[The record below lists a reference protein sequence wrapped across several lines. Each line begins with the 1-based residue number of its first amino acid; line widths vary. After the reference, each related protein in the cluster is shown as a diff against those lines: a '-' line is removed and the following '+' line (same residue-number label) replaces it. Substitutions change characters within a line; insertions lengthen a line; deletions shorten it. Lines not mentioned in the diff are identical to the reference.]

1 MKALI
6 KTFTVIFAAGLVFT
20 SCVKKTQE
28 LDTETDSASENFTAT
43 STANDMG
50 NIADEAGR
58 TKNVSSF
65 KTSGETA
72 ILSSCATLKFDSLVP
87 SNPDSITIN
96 FGTSNC
102 LCNDGRYRR
111 GSIIVT
117 YNGKYK
123 DSLTTITITP
133 KDYFVDNN
141 GVSGSKSVKNLG
153 HNNLGHLVYDI
164 TENISISK
172 ADNSGTI
179 KFDAKRTREWVSGE
193 NTLIWA
199 DDKYSITG
207 NASGTNSNGRSYT
220 SNITKPLVRDM
231 SVACRKHFISGT
243 IEHTPANKPKRVID
257 FGDGTCD
264 DKATVYINGTTYTI
278 TLR

>member
-6 KTFTVIFAAGLVFT
+6 KTLSIIAIACLPFY

-28 LDTETDSASENFTAT
+28 LDSDTSSASENFTAT
-43 STANDMG
+43 SAANDMG
-50 NIADEAGR
+50 SIADEAGR

-65 KTSGETA
+65 KTSGEMA
-72 ILSSCATLKFDSLVP
+72 ILSSCATLTFDSAAV
-87 SNPDSITIN
+87 STITIN
-96 FGTSNC
+96 FGATNC
-102 LCNDGRYRR
+102 VCNDGRSRR
-111 GSIIVT
+111 GSLIVT
-117 YNGKYK
+117 YTGKYK

-141 GVSGSKSVKNLG
+141 GVSGSKTVKNLG
-153 HNNLGHLVYDI
+153 HNTLGHLVYDI
-164 TENISISK
+164 TENISITK

-179 KFDAKRTREWVSGE
+179 TMDSKRTREWMTGE
-193 NTLIWA
+193 NTLVWS

-207 NASGTNSNGRSYT
+207 NASGKNANGRSYT

-231 SVACRKHFISGT
+231 SIGCRKHFISGT

-264 DKATVYINGTTYTI
+264 DIATVKINGTTYTI
-278 TLR
+278 TLK